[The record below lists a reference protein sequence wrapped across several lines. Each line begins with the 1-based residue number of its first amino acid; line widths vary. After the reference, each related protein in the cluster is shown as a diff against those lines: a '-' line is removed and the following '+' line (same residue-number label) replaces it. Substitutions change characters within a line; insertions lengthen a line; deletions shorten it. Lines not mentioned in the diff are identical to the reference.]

1 MIQGPGCPGGLY
13 RPGADHGCTGTCY
26 QCGGRYGELA
36 LTISADGGIDTPDRV
51 QSKQEL
57 GDSYGMR
64 GASALGKEWY
74 EHAEGYCSYLRGK
87 TAAEIRKIPADGS
100 DADLASLCTIEV
112 DAFQNWPWM
121 HSNSPYPDRSR
132 AYPAEKPGEGALK

>member
-1 MIQGPGCPGGLY
+1 M
-13 RPGADHGCTGTCY
+13 RTA
-26 QCGGRYGELA
+26 
-36 LTISADGGIDTPDRV
+36 GIDTPDRV

-87 TAAEIRKIPADGS
+87 TAAEIRKTLPMVRMRIWHPCAPLRS
-100 DADLASLCTIEV
+100 MLSKKL
-112 DAFQNWPWM
+112 PWM